1 MIDAKVFNAVCLSLS
16 AALLLS
22 ACGYGWKDD
31 SVVYPPSGTKV
42 QGTGTVTPL
51 GPDEYVVQPGD
62 TLYSIGFRNQIDY
75 HDLASWN
82 GVGSDYLIRSGQ
94 LLRLAAPGQSRPVP
108 EEGVHTQPL
117 PPTALPPVA
126 NLPITKPT
134 PIPPLATKPENPGP
148 VSLPP
153 PPLTPVG
160 VPAIP
165 VLSVPSAPH
174 AMPIGASGGRWAW
187 PSNGSVVKIYN
198 LAAGAKGID
207 IAGELGQPVNATAA
221 GKVVYSGSALK
232 GYGELVIV
240 KHDENYLSAYG
251 YNRRRLVKEGD
262 EVKPGQTIA
271 ELGVGPEQK
280 PILHFEIREHGKPV
294 DPLGFLPPR

>member
-1 MIDAKVFNAVCLSLS
+1 MIDLKALKTASLLLS

-31 SVVYPPSGTKV
+31 SRAYPPSGAA
-42 QGTGTVTPL
+42 TGAAVGSPL
-51 GPDEYVVQPGD
+51 GPDEYLVQPGD

-82 GVGSDYLIRSGQ
+82 NIANDNLIRSGQ
-94 LLRLAAPGQSRPVP
+94 RLRLAPVGQSRALA
-108 EEGVHTQPL
+108 EAGVSTHPL
-117 PPTALPPVA
+117 SPTVTATPVA
-126 NLPITKPT
+126 AK
-134 PIPPLATKPENPGP
+134 AENPGP

-153 PPLTPVG
+153 QPVAPPVLPTV
-160 VPAIP
+160 P
-165 VLSVPSAPH
+165 VLSVPPAPRI
-174 AMPIGASGGRWAW
+174 MPTGTSGGRWAW
-187 PSNGSVVKIYN
+187 PSSGEVVKTYN
-198 LAAGAKGID
+198 PAAGAKGID
-207 IAGELGQPVNATAA
+207 ISGELGQPVNATAA

-262 EVKPGQTIA
+262 EVRAGQTIA

-294 DPLGFLPPR
+294 DPLNFLPPR